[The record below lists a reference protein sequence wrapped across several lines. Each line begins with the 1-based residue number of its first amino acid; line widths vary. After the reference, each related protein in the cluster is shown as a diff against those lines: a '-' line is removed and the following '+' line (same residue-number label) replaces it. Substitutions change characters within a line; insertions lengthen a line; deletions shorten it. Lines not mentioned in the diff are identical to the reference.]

1 MHETEQNYRISPIAT
16 SFAIAFWIFIFIWA
30 LMGLIAFIYSIYC
43 FGRSGDTLE
52 KIVGLLLAIFFGPL
66 YFIFFYFNKG
76 YCKKRNNNNR

>member
-1 MHETEQNYRISPIAT
+1 MKRNKISPIAT